1 MKTYK
6 EILNN
11 KSTQQIRLI
20 TIHNILNDIDM
31 NLLTE
36 KAKQIFIKQNIQIS
50 DEQLSEYIN
59 YCAQQWLNAIRLTT
73 IPQAY
78 DNAISILEKHQTFF
92 NYALFTI
99 ENVLIKQEIESQT
112 KRTTILQLL
121 IKHKNVIDPIIKNF
135 ITTHNTSTDGEVEYN
150 TVRDIIIDQ
159 LSSILQVL
167 CKYKIVQKNL
177 FKWTELNSVRFYV
190 IRKIS
195 TCQ

>member
-20 TIHNILNDIDM
+20 TIHNILNDVDM

-99 ENVLIKQEIESQT
+99 ENVLIKQEIESQA

-121 IKHKNVIDPIIKNF
+121 IKHKNGIIKNF
-135 ITTHNTSTDGEVEYN
+135 IATHNTSTDSKVDYN

-159 LSSILQVL
+159 LSILPELPAFNTVDE
-167 CKYKIVQKNL
+167 IKNTINTIL
-177 FKWTELNSVRFYV
+177 E
-190 IRKIS
+190 
-195 TCQ
+195 

>member
-20 TIHNILNDIDM
+20 TIHNILKDVDM
-31 NLLTE
+31 NLLIE
-36 KAKQIFIKQNIQIS
+36 KAKQIFIKQNM
-50 DEQLSEYIN
+50 
-59 YCAQQWLNAIRLTT
+59 
-73 IPQAY
+73 
-78 DNAISILEKHQTFF
+78 
-92 NYALFTI
+92 
-99 ENVLIKQEIESQT
+99 
-112 KRTTILQLL
+112 
-121 IKHKNVIDPIIKNF
+121 
-135 ITTHNTSTDGEVEYN
+135 
-150 TVRDIIIDQ
+150 
-159 LSSILQVL
+159 SILQVL

>member
-6 EILNN
+6 EILNS

-31 NLLTE
+31 NLLIE

-59 YCAQQWLNAIRLTT
+59 YCAQQWLNAIRLT
-73 IPQAY
+73 
-78 DNAISILEKHQTFF
+78 AISILEKHQTFF

-99 ENVLIKQEIESQT
+99 ENVLIKQEIKSQT
-112 KRTTILQLL
+112 KRTTILQFL

-135 ITTHNTSTDGEVEYN
+135 IATHNTYTDSEVDYN

-159 LSSILQVL
+159 LSILP
-167 CKYKIVQKNL
+167 
-177 FKWTELNSVRFYV
+177 ELPAFNSVNE
-190 IRKIS
+190 IKNTIN
-195 TCQ
+195 TILE

>member
-20 TIHNILNDIDM
+20 TIHNILKDVDM
-31 NLLTE
+31 NLLIE

-59 YCAQQWLNAIRLTT
+59 YCAQQWLNTIRLTT

-99 ENVLIKQEIESQT
+99 ENVLIKQEIKSQT

-121 IKHKNVIDPIIKNF
+121 IKHKNVIDTIIKNF
-135 ITTHNTSTDGEVEYN
+135 IATHNTSTDSKVDYN

-159 LSSILQVL
+159 LSILPELPAFNTVDE
-167 CKYKIVQKNL
+167 IKNTMNTIL
-177 FKWTELNSVRFYV
+177 E
-190 IRKIS
+190 
-195 TCQ
+195 

>member
-20 TIHNILNDIDM
+20 TIHNILKDVDM
-31 NLLTE
+31 NLLIE

-59 YCAQQWLNAIRLTT
+59 YCAQQWLNTIRLTT

-99 ENVLIKQEIESQT
+99 ENVLIK
-112 KRTTILQLL
+112 
-121 IKHKNVIDPIIKNF
+121 HKNVIDPIIKKF
-135 ITTHNTSTDGEVEYN
+135 IATHNTSTDSEVEYN

-159 LSSILQVL
+159 LSILS
-167 CKYKIVQKNL
+167 
-177 FKWTELNSVRFYV
+177 ELPAFNSVNE
-190 IRKIS
+190 IKNTIN
-195 TCQ
+195 TILE

>member
-20 TIHNILNDIDM
+20 TIHNILNDVDM
-31 NLLTE
+31 NLLIK
-36 KAKQIFIKQNIQIS
+36 KAKQIFIRQNIQIS

-59 YCAQQWLNAIRLTT
+59 YCAQQWLNTIRLTT

-121 IKHKNVIDPIIKNF
+121 IKHKNVIDPIIKKF
-135 ITTHNTSTDGEVEYN
+135 IATHNTSTDSEVEYN

-159 LSSILQVL
+159 LSILP
-167 CKYKIVQKNL
+167 
-177 FKWTELNSVRFYV
+177 ELPAFNSVDE
-190 IRKIS
+190 IKNTIN
-195 TCQ
+195 TILD

>member
-6 EILNN
+6 EILNS
-11 KSTQQIRLI
+11 KSTQQIKLI

-92 NYALFTI
+92 KLC
-99 ENVLIKQEIESQT
+99 
-112 KRTTILQLL
+112 
-121 IKHKNVIDPIIKNF
+121 F
-135 ITTHNTSTDGEVEYN
+135 IHN
-150 TVRDIIIDQ
+150 
-159 LSSILQVL
+159 
-167 CKYKIVQKNL
+167 
-177 FKWTELNSVRFYV
+177 
-190 IRKIS
+190 RKC
-195 TCQ
+195 TYQARN

>member
-6 EILNN
+6 EILNS

-36 KAKQIFIKQNIQIS
+36 KAKQM
-50 DEQLSEYIN
+50 
-59 YCAQQWLNAIRLTT
+59 
-73 IPQAY
+73 
-78 DNAISILEKHQTFF
+78 
-92 NYALFTI
+92 
-99 ENVLIKQEIESQT
+99 
-112 KRTTILQLL
+112 
-121 IKHKNVIDPIIKNF
+121 
-135 ITTHNTSTDGEVEYN
+135 
-150 TVRDIIIDQ
+150 
-159 LSSILQVL
+159 SILQVL

>member
-6 EILNN
+6 EILNS

-20 TIHNILNDIDM
+20 TIHNILKDVDM
-31 NLLTE
+31 NLLIE

-59 YCAQQWLNAIRLTT
+59 YCAQQWLNTIRLTT

-99 ENVLIKQEIESQT
+99 ENVLIKQEIKSQT

-135 ITTHNTSTDGEVEYN
+135 IATHNTYTDSEVDYN

-159 LSSILQVL
+159 LSILP
-167 CKYKIVQKNL
+167 
-177 FKWTELNSVRFYV
+177 ELPAFNSVNE
-190 IRKIS
+190 IKNTIN
-195 TCQ
+195 TILE

>member
-6 EILNN
+6 EILNS

-99 ENVLIKQEIESQT
+99 ENVLIKQEIESPT
-112 KRTTILQLL
+112 KRTTILQFL
-121 IKHKNVIDPIIKNF
+121 IKHKNVIDPVSY
-135 ITTHNTSTDGEVEYN
+135 THLRAHET
-150 TVRDIIIDQ
+150 R
-159 LSSILQVL
+159 
-167 CKYKIVQKNL
+167 
-177 FKWTELNSVRFYV
+177 R
-190 IRKIS
+190 
-195 TCQ
+195 

>member
-20 TIHNILNDIDM
+20 TIHNILNDVDM
-31 NLLTE
+31 NLLIE

-59 YCAQQWLNAIRLTT
+59 YCAQQWLNTIRLTT

-135 ITTHNTSTDGEVEYN
+135 IATHNTLTDSEVEYN

-159 LSSILQVL
+159 LSILP
-167 CKYKIVQKNL
+167 
-177 FKWTELNSVRFYV
+177 ELPAFNSVNE
-190 IRKIS
+190 IKNTIN
-195 TCQ
+195 TILE

>member
-20 TIHNILNDIDM
+20 TIHNILNDFDM
-31 NLLTE
+31 NLLIE

-135 ITTHNTSTDGEVEYN
+135 ITTHNTSTDSEVEYN

-159 LSSILQVL
+159 LSILP
-167 CKYKIVQKNL
+167 
-177 FKWTELNSVRFYV
+177 ELPAFNSVNE
-190 IRKIS
+190 IKNTIN
-195 TCQ
+195 TILE

>member
-20 TIHNILNDIDM
+20 TIHNILNDVDM
-31 NLLTE
+31 NLLIK
-36 KAKQIFIKQNIQIS
+36 KAKQIFIRQNIQIS

-59 YCAQQWLNAIRLTT
+59 YCAQQWLNTIRLTT

-121 IKHKNVIDPIIKNF
+121 IKHKNVIDTIIKNF
-135 ITTHNTSTDGEVEYN
+135 IATHNTSTDSKVDYN

-159 LSSILQVL
+159 LSILPELPAFNTVDE
-167 CKYKIVQKNL
+167 IKNTINTIL
-177 FKWTELNSVRFYV
+177 E
-190 IRKIS
+190 
-195 TCQ
+195 

>member
-11 KSTQQIRLI
+11 KSIQQIRLI
-20 TIHNILNDIDM
+20 TIHNILKDVDM
-31 NLLTE
+31 NLLIE

-59 YCAQQWLNAIRLTT
+59 YCAQQWLNTIRLTT

-99 ENVLIKQEIESQT
+99 ENVLIKQEIESQA

-121 IKHKNVIDPIIKNF
+121 IKYKNAIDTIIKNF
-135 ITTHNTSTDGEVEYN
+135 IATHNTSTDSKVDYN

-159 LSSILQVL
+159 LSILPELPAFNTVDE
-167 CKYKIVQKNL
+167 IKNTINTIL
-177 FKWTELNSVRFYV
+177 E
-190 IRKIS
+190 
-195 TCQ
+195 